1 MTKKLEIGNSKIEVF
16 FEEDKEKIKTNL
28 IKLYDTIN
36 LLADKFNRKGIDTS
50 SWFLSQQDIE
60 KMKQE
65 NKYTFL

>member
-16 FEEDKEKIKTNL
+16 FEEDKEKIKINL

-50 SWFLSQQDIE
+50 NWFLSQKDIE

>member
-16 FEEDKEKIKTNL
+16 FEEDKKKIKTNL

-50 SWFLSQQDIE
+50 NWFLSQQDIE

>member
-50 SWFLSQQDIE
+50 NWFLSQQDIE